1 MSSNHHGCECQTLS
15 CRIEQETGVKITDC
29 YQCGKCSAGCPL
41 AIEMDYPPSQLLRM
55 LQIGTPA
62 LEEKVLKS
70 MTIWLCLT
78 CETCI
83 ARCPQE
89 VDLPK
94 VMDFLRH
101 ESLKRGFENPKA
113 KDIIKFH
120 KAFLDSIQ
128 MTGRLWEMGLVV
140 DYKVRSVPKHMMQD
154 VHLTPWMVSKGK
166 LHIVPEQVKDTDQMG
181 RIFSKTLKKKKE
193 EPR

>member
-1 MSSNHHGCECQTLS
+1 MSANHGSECQTLN
-15 CRIEQETGVKITDC
+15 CRIEQHTGVSVARC

-41 AIEMDYPPSQLLRM
+41 AEEMDYPPSQLLRM
-55 LQIGTPA
+55 LQIDTPEM
-62 LEEKVLKS
+62 EEKVLRS

-101 ESLKRGFENPKA
+101 ESIRLGLTNPKA
-113 KDIIKFH
+113 KDIISFH

-128 MTGRLWEMGLVV
+128 LTGRLYEMGLIV
-140 DYKVRSVPKHMMQD
+140 DYKARSRHLFQD
-154 VHLTPWMVSKGK
+154 VLLAPWMVSKGK
-166 LHIVPEQVKDTDQMG
+166 LHVIPETIENKEQMEK
-181 RIFSKTLKKKKE
+181 IFAETIKKKE
-193 EPR
+193 EPK